1 MCISTPALTECLDP
15 AELSAPPCGGVFMD
29 YQAKIARHVAS
40 IPRSGIRDFFELV
53 QGRDDVISLGVGEP
67 DFVTPWHIREAA
79 IYSLEKGQ
87 TTYTSNL
94 GLLSLRK
101 SISRYVEDFFK
112 VSYDPAS
119 EVLVTVGVSE
129 AIDIALRALLN
140 PGDEVIYHEPCYVS
154 YSPSIVMAY
163 GKAISVETK
172 KEHGFSL
179 KPEDLEKAITPRSR
193 VLMLNFPTNPTG
205 ACATRADLE
214 GIAKLAIKHDLIVL
228 SDEIY
233 SELRYDAEEPHVSI
247 ASLPGMQE
255 RTILL
260 HGFSK
265 AFAMTG
271 FRLGYACAPKPI
283 IEAMMKIHQYSMLC
297 APIMSQNAAI
307 EALENGQHAMIEMRN
322 SYHQRRDFLVRRL
335 NEIGLECHLPGGA
348 FYVFPDIRSTGLTSK
363 EFAMGLLEQESVA
376 CVPGGAF
383 GPSGEGFLR
392 CCYATAFDDI
402 RTATDKIQAFVG
414 RL

>member
-1 MCISTPALTECLDP
+1 
-15 AELSAPPCGGVFMD
+15 MD
-29 YQAKIARHVAS
+29 YQAKIARNVAA

-53 QGRDDVISLGVGEP
+53 QGREGVISLGVGEP
-67 DFVTPWHIREAA
+67 DFTTPWHIREAA

-94 GLLSLRK
+94 GLLALRK
-101 SISRYVEDFFK
+101 SIARYVSGFFH
-112 VSYDPAS
+112 VDYDPAS

-140 PGDEVIYHEPCYVS
+140 PGDEVVYHEPCYVS
-154 YSPSIVMAY
+154 YSPSIVLAH
-163 GKAISVETK
+163 GVAVAVETT
-172 KEHGFSL
+172 KEEEFSL
-179 KPEDLEKAITPRSR
+179 KPGRLAAAITPKTR

-205 ACATRADLE
+205 AVASREDLE
-214 GIAKLAIKHDLIVL
+214 GIAKLAVEHDLIVMT
-228 SDEIY
+228 DEIY
-233 SELRYDAEEPHVSI
+233 SELRYDNEPHVSI
-247 ASLPGMQE
+247 AALPGMKE

-307 EALENGQHAMIEMRN
+307 EALENGAPAVAEMRE
-322 SYHQRRDFLVRRL
+322 SYHQRRDYVVKRL
-335 NEIGLECHLPGGA
+335 NEIGLDCHTPGGA
-348 FYVFPDIRSTGLTSK
+348 FYVFPDVRGTGLTSK
-363 EFAMGLLEQESVA
+363 EFAMQLLEAEGVA
-376 CVPGGAF
+376 AVPGSAF

-392 CCYATAFDDI
+392 CCYATAFDDL
-402 RTATDKIQAFVG
+402 RLAMEKMGRFVAG
-414 RL
+414 LK

>member
-1 MCISTPALTECLDP
+1 MNPAQI
-15 AELSAPPCGGVFMD
+15 PPPPENGSLMD
-29 YQAKIARHVAS
+29 YQAKIARNVAS

-101 SISRYVEDFFK
+101 SIAKYVEGFFG
-112 VSYDPAS
+112 VSYEAAK

-154 YSPSIVMAY
+154 YSPSIVMAH
-163 GKAISVETK
+163 AVAVPVVTT

-179 KPEDLEKAITPRSR
+179 KPEAVTAAITPRTR
-193 VLMLNFPTNPTG
+193 LIMLNFPTNPTG
-205 ACATRADLE
+205 ACASREDLE
-214 GIAKLAIKHDLIVL
+214 GIAKLAIEHDLIVL
-228 SDEIY
+228 TDEIY
-233 SELRYDAEEPHVSI
+233 SELRYDAEEKHVSI
-247 ASLPGMQE
+247 ASLPGMRE

-271 FRLGYACAPKPI
+271 FRLGYACAPQPI
-283 IEAMMKIHQYSMLC
+283 IEAMMKIHQYAMLC

-307 EALENGQHAMIEMRN
+307 EALENGTPAMIEMRN

-363 EFAMGLLEQESVA
+363 EFAFRLLEQENVA
-376 CVPGGAF
+376 CVPGSAF
-383 GPSGEGFLR
+383 GESGEGFLR

-402 RTATDKIQAFVG
+402 RTATDRIERFVKS
-414 RL
+414 L

>member
-1 MCISTPALTECLDP
+1 MNPAQI
-15 AELSAPPCGGVFMD
+15 PPPPENGSLMD
-29 YQAKIARHVAS
+29 YQAKIARNVAS

-101 SISRYVEDFFK
+101 SIAKYVEGFFG
-112 VSYDPAS
+112 VSYEAAK

-154 YSPSIVMAY
+154 YSPSIVMAH
-163 GKAISVETK
+163 AVAVPVVTT

-179 KPEDLEKAITPRSR
+179 KPDAVAAAITPRTR
-193 VLMLNFPTNPTG
+193 LIMLNFPTNPTG
-205 ACATRADLE
+205 ACASREDLE
-214 GIAKLAIKHDLIVL
+214 GIAKLAIEHDLIVL
-228 SDEIY
+228 TDEIY
-233 SELRYDAEEPHVSI
+233 SELRYDAEEKHVSI
-247 ASLPGMQE
+247 ASLPGMRE
-255 RTILL
+255 RTTLL

-271 FRLGYACAPKPI
+271 FRLGYACAPQPI
-283 IEAMMKIHQYSMLC
+283 IEAMMKIHQYAMLC

-307 EALENGQHAMIEMRN
+307 EALENGTPAMIEMRN

-363 EFAMGLLEQESVA
+363 EFAFRLLEQENVA
-376 CVPGGAF
+376 CVPGSAF
-383 GPSGEGFLR
+383 GESGEGFLR

-402 RTATDKIQAFVG
+402 RTATDRIERFVKS
-414 RL
+414 L

>member
-1 MCISTPALTECLDP
+1 
-15 AELSAPPCGGVFMD
+15 MD
-29 YQAKIARHVAS
+29 YQAKIARNVAS

-101 SISRYVEDFFK
+101 SIARYVEGFFGI
-112 VSYDPAS
+112 SYEPAG
-119 EVLVTVGVSE
+119 EILVTVGVSE
-129 AIDIALRALLN
+129 AIDVALRALLN

-154 YSPSIVMAY
+154 YSPSIVLAH
-163 GKAISVETK
+163 GVAVSVVTTK
-172 KEHGFSL
+172 EDGFSL
-179 KPEDLEKAITPRSR
+179 KPEALAKVITPKSR

-205 ACATRADLE
+205 ACASREDLE
-214 GIAKLAIKHDLIVL
+214 GIAKLAIEHDLIVVT
-228 SDEIY
+228 DEIY
-233 SELRYDAEEPHVSI
+233 SELRYDDEPPVSI
-247 ASLPGMQE
+247 ASLPGMRE

-271 FRLGYACAPKPI
+271 FRLGYACAPQPI

-307 EALENGQHAMIEMRN
+307 EALENGAPAMLEMRAA
-322 SYHQRRDFLVRRL
+322 YHQRRDFLVRRL
-335 NEIGLECHLPGGA
+335 NEIGLDCHSPGGA
-348 FYVFPDIRSTGLTSK
+348 FYVFPDIRSTGLSSQD
-363 EFAMGLLEQESVA
+363 FAMKLLEQENVA

-383 GPSGEGFLR
+383 GESGEGFLR
-392 CCYATAFDDI
+392 CCYATAFEDI
-402 RTATDKIQAFVG
+402 RTATDRMERFVG

>member
-1 MCISTPALTECLDP
+1 
-15 AELSAPPCGGVFMD
+15 MD
-29 YQAKIARHVAS
+29 YNSKIARNVAS

-101 SISRYVEDFFK
+101 SIARYVSNFFH
-112 VSYDPAS
+112 VNYDPAK
-119 EVLVTVGVSE
+119 EILVTVGVSE
-129 AIDIALRALLN
+129 AIDIALRALIN

-154 YSPSIVMAY
+154 YSPSIVMAH
-163 GKAISVETK
+163 GVAVPVVTT

-179 KPEDLEKAITPRSR
+179 KPEAVAAAITPKTR
-193 VLMLNFPTNPTG
+193 VIMLNFPTNPTG
-205 ACATRADLE
+205 ACASREDLE
-214 GIAKLAIKHDLIVL
+214 GIAKLAVEHDLIVMT
-228 SDEIY
+228 DEIY
-233 SELRYDAEEPHVSI
+233 SELRYDDNDPHISI
-247 ASLPGMQE
+247 ATMPGMQE

-271 FRLGYACAPKPI
+271 FRLGYACAPQPI

-297 APIMSQNAAI
+297 ASIMSQNAAI
-307 EALENGQHAMIEMRN
+307 EALEHGTPSMLEMKR

-335 NEIGLECHLPGGA
+335 NEIGLDCHLPGGA
-348 FYVFPDIRSTGLTSK
+348 FYVFPDIRSTGLSSK
-363 EFAMGLLEQESVA
+363 EFAMKLLEAESVA
-376 CVPGGAF
+376 CVPGDAF

-402 RTATDKIQAFVG
+402 RTATDKIERFVKS
-414 RL
+414 LKSKA

>member
-1 MCISTPALTECLDP
+1 
-15 AELSAPPCGGVFMD
+15 MD
-29 YQAKIARHVAS
+29 YQAKIARHLAS

-67 DFVTPWHIREAA
+67 DYVTPWHIREAA

-87 TTYTSNL
+87 TSYTSNL

-101 SISRYVEDFFK
+101 SISRYVSDFFG
-112 VSYDPAS
+112 VSYDPAR

-129 AIDIALRALLN
+129 AIDIGLRALLN

-154 YSPSIVMAY
+154 YSPSIVMAH
-163 GKAISVETK
+163 GVAVPVVTTK
-172 KEHGFSL
+172 EDSFSL
-179 KPEDLEKAITPRSR
+179 KPTNVAAAITPKTR
-193 VLMLNFPTNPTG
+193 LIMLNFPTNPTG
-205 ACATRADLE
+205 ACATREDLE
-214 GIAKLAIKHDLIVL
+214 GIAQLAIEHDLLVMT
-228 SDEIY
+228 DEIY
-233 SELRYDAEEPHVSI
+233 SELRYDGEAHVSI
-247 ASLPGMQE
+247 AALPGMRE

-271 FRLGYACAPKPI
+271 FRLGYACAPQPI
-283 IEAMMKIHQYSMLC
+283 IEAMMKIHQYAMLC

-307 EALENGQHAMIEMRN
+307 EALENGTPAMLEMRN
-322 SYHQRRDFLVRRL
+322 AYHQRRDFLVRRL

-348 FYVFPDIRSTGLTSK
+348 FYVFPDIRSTGLSSK
-363 EFAMGLLEQESVA
+363 EFAMKLLEQESVA

-383 GPSGEGFLR
+383 GASGEGFLR
-392 CCYATAFDDI
+392 CCYATAFEDI
-402 RTATDKIQAFVG
+402 RTATDKIERFVG

>member
-1 MCISTPALTECLDP
+1 
-15 AELSAPPCGGVFMD
+15 MD
-29 YQAKIARHVAS
+29 YQAKIARNVAS

-67 DFVTPWHIREAA
+67 DFATPWHIREAA

-101 SISRYVEDFFK
+101 SIARYVSDFFG
-112 VSYDPAS
+112 VAYDPAR

-129 AIDIALRALLN
+129 AIDIGLRALLN

-154 YSPSIVMAY
+154 YSPSIVMAH
-163 GKAISVETK
+163 GVAVPVVTTK
-172 KEHGFSL
+172 EDGFSL
-179 KPEDLEKAITPRSR
+179 KPANVAAAITPKTR
-193 VLMLNFPTNPTG
+193 LIMLNFPTNPTG
-205 ACATRADLE
+205 ACASREELE
-214 GIAKLAIKHDLIVL
+214 GIAKLAIEHDLIVMT
-228 SDEIY
+228 DEIY
-233 SELRYDAEEPHVSI
+233 SELRYDGEAHLSI
-247 ASLPGMQE
+247 AALPGMRE

-271 FRLGYACAPKPI
+271 FRLGYACAPQPI

-307 EALENGQHAMIEMRN
+307 EALENGRPAMLEMRN

-335 NEIGLECHLPGGA
+335 NEIGLDCHLPGGA
-348 FYVFPDIRSTGLTSK
+348 FYVFPDIRSSGLTSK
-363 EFAMGLLEQESVA
+363 EFAMKLLEQESVA
-376 CVPGGAF
+376 CVPGSAF
-383 GPSGEGFLR
+383 GASGEGFLR

-402 RTATDKIQAFVG
+402 RTATDKIESFVG

>member
-1 MCISTPALTECLDP
+1 
-15 AELSAPPCGGVFMD
+15 MD
-29 YQAKIARHVAS
+29 YSAKIADHIAS
-40 IPRSGIRDFFELV
+40 IPRSGIRDFFDLV

-87 TTYTSNL
+87 TTYTANL
-94 GLLSLRK
+94 GMPSLRK
-101 SISRYVEDFFK
+101 SISKYVTEHFEVD
-112 VSYDPAS
+112 YDPAT

-154 YSPSIVMAY
+154 YSPSIVMAH
-163 GKAISVETK
+163 GRAVAVETTK
-172 KEHGFSL
+172 SDGFSL
-179 KPEDLEKAITPRSR
+179 KPEVLEKVITPRSR

-205 ACATRADLE
+205 SVASNEDLE
-214 GIAKLAIKHDLIVL
+214 GIAKLAIEHDLIVL
-228 SDEIY
+228 ADEIY
-233 SELRYDAEEPHVSI
+233 SELRYDGKKHLSI
-247 ASLPGMQE
+247 AALPGMKE
-255 RTILL
+255 RTILM

-271 FRLGYACAPKPI
+271 FRLGYACAPPPI

-307 EALENGQHAMIEMRN
+307 EALENGAAKVEEMRD
-322 SYHQRRDFLVRRL
+322 SYHQRRDFLVKRF
-335 NEIGLECHLPGGA
+335 NEIGLECHTPGGA
-348 FYVFPDIRSTGLTSK
+348 FYVFPDIRSTGMTSK
-363 EFAMGLLEQESVA
+363 EFAMKLLEDENVA
-376 CVPGGAF
+376 AVPGDAF

-392 CCYATAFDDI
+392 CCYATGMNEL
-402 RTATDKIQAFVG
+402 RTAMDSIERFVSK
-414 RL
+414 

>member
-1 MCISTPALTECLDP
+1 
-15 AELSAPPCGGVFMD
+15 MD
-29 YQAKIARHVAS
+29 YSAKIARNVAS

-101 SISRYVEDFFK
+101 SIARYVDDFFGI
-112 VSYDPAS
+112 SYDPAG

-154 YSPSIVMAY
+154 YSPSIVLAH
-163 GKAISVETK
+163 GVAVSVVTTK
-172 KEHGFSL
+172 EDGFSL
-179 KPEDLEKAITPRSR
+179 KPEALAKVITPKSR

-205 ACATRADLE
+205 ACASREDLE
-214 GIAKLAIKHDLIVL
+214 GIAKLAIEHDLIVVT
-228 SDEIY
+228 DEIY
-233 SELRYDAEEPHVSI
+233 SELRYDEEPHVSI
-247 ASLPGMQE
+247 ATLPGMRE

-271 FRLGYACAPKPI
+271 FRLGYACAPQPI
-283 IEAMMKIHQYSMLC
+283 VEAMMKIHQYSMLC

-307 EALENGQHAMIEMRN
+307 EALENGTPAMIEMRTA
-322 SYHQRRDFLVRRL
+322 YHQRRDFLVRRL
-335 NEIGLECHLPGGA
+335 NEIGLDCHSPGGA
-348 FYVFPDIRSTGLTSK
+348 FYVFPDVRSTGLSSK
-363 EFAMGLLEQESVA
+363 EFAMKLLEEENVA

-383 GPSGEGFLR
+383 GASGEGFLR
-392 CCYATAFDDI
+392 CCYATAFEDI
-402 RTATDKIQAFVG
+402 RTATDRIERFVG

>member
-1 MCISTPALTECLDP
+1 
-15 AELSAPPCGGVFMD
+15 
-29 YQAKIARHVAS
+29 
-40 IPRSGIRDFFELV
+40 
-53 QGRDDVISLGVGEP
+53 VGEP

-101 SISRYVEDFFK
+101 SIARYVDGFFG
-112 VSYDPAS
+112 VAYDPAG
-119 EVLVTVGVSE
+119 EILVTVGVSE
-129 AIDIALRALLN
+129 AIDIALRALIN

-154 YSPSIVMAY
+154 YSPSIVLAH
-163 GKAISVETK
+163 GVAVSVVTTK
-172 KEHGFSL
+172 EDGFSL
-179 KPEDLEKAITPRSR
+179 KPEALAKVITPKSR

-205 ACATRADLE
+205 ACASLEDLE
-214 GIAKLAIKHDLIVL
+214 GIAKLAIEHDLIVMT
-228 SDEIY
+228 DEIY
-233 SELRYDAEEPHVSI
+233 SELRYDNEPHVSI
-247 ASLPGMQE
+247 ASLPGMRE

-271 FRLGYACAPKPI
+271 FRLGYACAPQPI
-283 IEAMMKIHQYSMLC
+283 IEAMMKIHQYAMLC

-307 EALENGQHAMIEMRN
+307 EALENGTPAMLEMRAA
-322 SYHQRRDFLVRRL
+322 YHQRRDFLVRRL
-335 NEIGLECHLPGGA
+335 NEIGLDCHSPGGA
-348 FYVFPDIRSTGLTSK
+348 FYVFPDIRSTGLSSK
-363 EFAMGLLEQESVA
+363 DFAMKLLEQENVA

-392 CCYATAFDDI
+392 CCYATAFEDI
-402 RTATDKIQAFVG
+402 RTATDRIERFVG

>member
-1 MCISTPALTECLDP
+1 
-15 AELSAPPCGGVFMD
+15 MD
-29 YQAKIARHVAS
+29 YQAKIARNVAS

-87 TTYTSNL
+87 TSYTSNL

-101 SISRYVEDFFK
+101 SIARYVAGFFG
-112 VSYDPAS
+112 VSYDPAR

-129 AIDIALRALLN
+129 AIDIGLRALLN

-154 YSPSIVMAY
+154 YSPSIILA
-163 GKAISVETK
+163 
-172 KEHGFSL
+172 HGVAVPVVTTQQDGFAL
-179 KPEDLEKAITPRSR
+179 KPANLAATITPRTR
-193 VLMLNFPTNPTG
+193 VIMLNFPTNPTG
-205 ACATRADLE
+205 ACATREDLE
-214 GIAKLAIKHDLIVL
+214 GIAKLAIQHDLIVMT
-228 SDEIY
+228 DEIY
-233 SELRYDAEEPHVSI
+233 SELRYDDTSHVSI
-247 ASLPGMQE
+247 TSLPGMQE
-255 RTILL
+255 RSILL

-271 FRLGYACAPKPI
+271 FRLGYACAPPPI

-297 APIMSQNAAI
+297 APIMSQNAAL
-307 EALENGQHAMIEMRN
+307 EALANGRPAMLEMRN

-335 NEIGLECHLPGGA
+335 NEIGLACHLPGGA
-348 FYVFPDIRSTGLTSK
+348 FYAFPDIRGSGLSSK
-363 EFAMGLLEQESVA
+363 EFALKLLDQENVA
-376 CVPGGAF
+376 CVPGSAF
-383 GPSGEGFLR
+383 GASGEGFLR
-392 CCYATAFDDI
+392 CCYATAFKDI
-402 RTATDKIQAFVG
+402 RAATDKIERFVG

>member
-1 MCISTPALTECLDP
+1 
-15 AELSAPPCGGVFMD
+15 MD
-29 YQAKIARHVAS
+29 YQAKIARNVAS

-101 SISRYVEDFFK
+101 SIARYVEGFFGI
-112 VSYDPAS
+112 SYEPAG
-119 EVLVTVGVSE
+119 EILVTVGVSE
-129 AIDIALRALLN
+129 AIDVALRALLN

-154 YSPSIVMAY
+154 YSPSIVLAH
-163 GKAISVETK
+163 GVAVSVVTTK
-172 KEHGFSL
+172 EDGFSL
-179 KPEDLEKAITPRSR
+179 KPEALAKVITPKSR

-205 ACATRADLE
+205 ACASREDLE
-214 GIAKLAIKHDLIVL
+214 GIAKLAIEHDLIVVT
-228 SDEIY
+228 DEIY
-233 SELRYDAEEPHVSI
+233 SELRYDDEPPVSI
-247 ASLPGMQE
+247 ASLPGMRE

-271 FRLGYACAPKPI
+271 FRLGYACAPQPI

-307 EALENGQHAMIEMRN
+307 EALENGAPAMLEMRAA
-322 SYHQRRDFLVRRL
+322 YHQRRDFLVRRL
-335 NEIGLECHLPGGA
+335 NEIGLDCHSPGGA
-348 FYVFPDIRSTGLTSK
+348 FYVFPDIRSTGLSSK
-363 EFAMGLLEQESVA
+363 DFAMKLLEQENVA

-383 GPSGEGFLR
+383 GESGEGFLR
-392 CCYATAFDDI
+392 CCYATAFEDI
-402 RTATDKIQAFVG
+402 RTATDRMERFVG

>member
-1 MCISTPALTECLDP
+1 
-15 AELSAPPCGGVFMD
+15 MD
-29 YQAKIARHVAS
+29 YQAKIARNVAS

-101 SISRYVEDFFK
+101 SIARYVADFFH
-112 VSYDPAS
+112 VDYDPGR

-154 YSPSIVMAY
+154 YSPSIVLAH
-163 GKAISVETK
+163 GVAVPVVTTK
-172 KEHGFSL
+172 EDGFSL
-179 KPEDLEKAITPRSR
+179 KPENLAAAITPKTR
-193 VLMLNFPTNPTG
+193 VIMLNFPTNPTG
-205 ACATRADLE
+205 ACASRADLE
-214 GIAKLAIKHDLIVL
+214 GIAKLAIEHDLIVMT
-228 SDEIY
+228 DEIY
-233 SELRYDAEEPHVSI
+233 SELRYDDTEPHVSI
-247 ASLPGMQE
+247 AALPGMQE

-271 FRLGYACAPKPI
+271 FRLGYACAPQPI
-283 IEAMMKIHQYSMLC
+283 IEAMMKIHQYAMLC

-307 EALENGQHAMIEMRN
+307 EALENGRSAMIEMRE

-335 NEIGLECHLPGGA
+335 NEIGLDCHTPGGA
-348 FYVFPDIRSTGLTSK
+348 FYVFPDIRSTGLGSK
-363 EFAMGLLEQESVA
+363 DFAMRLLEQESVA
-376 CVPGGAF
+376 CVPGSAF
-383 GPSGEGFLR
+383 GVSGEGFLR
-392 CCYATAFDDI
+392 CCYATAFEDI
-402 RTATDKIQAFVG
+402 RTATDRIERFVG